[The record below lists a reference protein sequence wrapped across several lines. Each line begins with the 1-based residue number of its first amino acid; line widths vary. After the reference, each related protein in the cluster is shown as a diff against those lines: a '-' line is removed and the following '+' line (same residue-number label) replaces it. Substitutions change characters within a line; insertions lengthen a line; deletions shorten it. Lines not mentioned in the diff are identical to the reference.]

1 MTASN
6 PEAAFPT
13 GHRAVVFADLAGY
26 TALTEAHGDDDA
38 ADVALRFFDLTAA
51 RLRADARIVKT
62 IGDAVMVVTSDAYDA
77 LEMGLALLRAIEQEP
92 QFPGVRIGVHYG
104 PVVERSGDVFGATV
118 NIAARLTAHAHV
130 GQLITSG
137 AIACLIEG
145 HPNMTTTA
153 LGATWL
159 KNVSEPVEIYSIAE
173 HGASASSQVLDP
185 VCRMFV
191 DADAAP
197 AHLPWNGH
205 AWHFCSFECART
217 FTQDPDRYANPQRS
231 DGTQPP

>member
-1 MTASN
+1 MNAID
-6 PEAAFPT
+6 ADAGFPI

-38 ADVALRFFDLTAA
+38 ADVALRFFDLTTA
-51 RLRADARIVKT
+51 RLRTDARIVKT
-62 IGDAVMVVTSDAYDA
+62 IGDAVMVVTSDAYHA
-77 LEMGLALLRAIEQEP
+77 LEMGLELLRAIEQEP
-92 QFPGVRIGVHYG
+92 QFPGVRVGLHYG

-130 GQLITSG
+130 GQLITSD
-137 AIACLIEG
+137 AVACLVEG
-145 HPNMTTTA
+145 HPKMTTTA

-159 KNVSEPVEIYSIAE
+159 KNVSEPVELYSIAD
-173 HGASASSQVLDP
+173 HGASPSSQVLDP

-191 DADAAP
+191 DGDAAP
-197 AHLPWNGH
+197 AHLPWRGQ

-217 FTQDPDRYANPQRS
+217 FTQDPDRYADKKRS
-231 DGTQPP
+231 DGG

>member
-1 MTASN
+1 MTAIKPGEGS
-6 PEAAFPT
+6 PT
-13 GHRAVVFADLAGY
+13 GHRAVAFADLAGY

-51 RLRADARIVKT
+51 RLKDDARIVKT
-62 IGDAVMVVTSDAYDA
+62 IGDAVMVVTSHGCHA

-137 AIACLIEG
+137 VIARLVEG

-159 KNVSEPVEIYSIAE
+159 KNVGEPV
-173 HGASASSQVLDP
+173 
-185 VCRMFV
+185 
-191 DADAAP
+191 
-197 AHLPWNGH
+197 
-205 AWHFCSFECART
+205 
-217 FTQDPDRYANPQRS
+217 
-231 DGTQPP
+231 

>member
-1 MTASN
+1 MRIGIATDHGGF
-6 PEAAFPT
+6 ELKQ
-13 GHRAVVFADLAGY
+13 DLAARVRDAGHDVIDFGAY
-26 TALTEAHGDDDA
+26 ELKPDDDYPDFVIPLGQA
-38 ADVALRFFDLTAA
+38 VATGKVDRG
-51 RLRADARIVKT
+51 V
-62 IGDAVMVVTSDAYDA
+62 AVCGSGVGASVCANK
-77 LEMGLALLRAIEQEP
+77 IK
-92 QFPGVRIGVHYG
+92 GVR
-104 PVVERSGDVFGATV
+104 
-118 NIAARLTAHAHV
+118 
-130 GQLITSG
+130 
-137 AIACLIEG
+137 ACLIED

-231 DGTQPP
+231 GRDLAP

>member
-1 MTASN
+1 MNDVAASD
-6 PEAAFPT
+6 PT

-62 IGDAVMVVTSDAYDA
+62 IGDAVMVVTSDAHHA
-77 LEMGLALLRAIEQEP
+77 LEVGLALLRAVEQEP
-92 QFPGVRIGVHYG
+92 HFPGVRVGLHYG

-130 GQLITSG
+130 GQLITSD
-137 AIACLIEG
+137 AIACLVVG
-145 HPNMTTTA
+145 HPNLTTTA
-153 LGATWL
+153 LGSTWL
-159 KNVSEPVEIYSIAE
+159 KNVGNPVEIYSIAD
-173 HGASASSQVLDP
+173 HGVAATSQVLDP

-197 AHLPWNGH
+197 AHLPWDGH

-217 FTQDPDRYANPQRS
+217 FTQDPEKYSDLNRS
-231 DGTQPP
+231 VERS

>member
-1 MTASN
+1 M
-6 PEAAFPT
+6 
-13 GHRAVVFADLAGY
+13 FADLAGY

-51 RLRADARIVKT
+51 RAHGRCPDREDNRRRGDGRHLRRART
-62 IGDAVMVVTSDAYDA
+62 A
-77 LEMGLALLRAIEQEP
+77 LEMGLALLRAVEQEP
-92 QFPGVRIGVHYG
+92 HFPGVRIGVHYG

-197 AHLPWNGH
+197 AHLPWDGH

-217 FTQDPDRYANPQRS
+217 FTQDPDRYADPQRS
-231 DGTQPP
+231 DGT